1 MSFDI
6 TFLGASGG
14 PIEASTC
21 SLLIKPH
28 HFDYEQIK
36 SAQESPLLQVDAGS
50 GHLSLAELIA
60 DASSASRLL
69 SLYED
74 ANDLQEYLSLEPTN
88 PFANVQGSPFS
99 ASKRILN
106 CIPTILITHPHLD
119 HIAALVLNSA
129 ERNFRDAQAT
139 VYGSLFTT
147 QTLQSHVFNGKIWP
161 NMVELGALMLAPVQ
175 ANMPFT
181 TNNGIYS
188 ITMFDLQ
195 HGNTYTD
202 GHPVPYMSSAYL
214 IQHNASRSKLL
225 VFGDFEADVVS
236 GKGLNRH
243 IWEQIA
249 PYVADGSLKASV
261 VECSMCSQESCDEL
275 YGHLMPEHLIGELEV
290 LRSYC
295 RMKPTLKEFHVIVT
309 HVKETPGGPDPRQKI
324 LKELGELASRS
335 NLQVSFSMALSGI
348 SFTI

>member
-74 ANDLQEYLSLEPTN
+74 ANDLQD
-88 PFANVQGSPFS
+88 PFS

-249 PYVADGSLKASV
+249 PYVADGSQS
-261 VECSMCSQESCDEL
+261 
-275 YGHLMPEHLIGELEV
+275 
-290 LRSYC
+290 
-295 RMKPTLKEFHVIVT
+295 
-309 HVKETPGGPDPRQKI
+309 
-324 LKELGELASRS
+324 
-335 NLQVSFSMALSGI
+335 
-348 SFTI
+348 